1 MCDITDKI
9 EVLTEGDKNNKAIIL
24 LSKLIEDRFEQIKD
38 KQTETSE
45 ELQKLN
51 KNIRILDMNIR
62 ILEENNKA
70 IQNNKEEIVCLKK
83 AVSEMDTLH
92 FFSRHPKLGIIFL
105 VFVILGVLLAYVSG
119 IDTIFL
125 LF

>member
-9 EVLTEGDKNNKAIIL
+9 EVLTEGDNNNKAIIL

-38 KQTETSE
+38 KQIETSE

-51 KNIRILDMNIR
+51 KNIR

-83 AVSEMDTLH
+83 VVSEMETLH
-92 FFSRHPKLGIIFL
+92 FFSRHPKLGIIFWRLLFL
-105 VFVILGVLLAYVSG
+105 VF
-119 IDTIFL
+119 FL
-125 LF
+125 LMCRG

>member
-24 LSKLIEDRFEQIKD
+24 LSKLIEDRFEQIKA

-51 KNIRILDMNIR
+51 KNIR

-83 AVSEMDTLH
+83 VVSEMDTLH

-105 VFVILGVLLAYVSG
+105 AFVILGILLAYVSG
-119 IDTIFL
+119 IDTLLL
-125 LF
+125 LFK